1 MEVSFMDK
9 NQSNTRLEV
18 SKPLPFATEGDKILC
33 KDCGK
38 SGSIEESTDIDYLIV
53 LLEEAIAP
61 IKSLASIIE
70 DADPDMF
77 NVLSPL
83 VQRLNSD
90 IMKLGAVIVNTLGE
104 VKILVCN
111 HPYMKVDGRDYYAG
125 DFIEAILET
134 KEAPRPAKLQ

>member
-1 MEVSFMDK
+1 MDE
-9 NQSNTRLEV
+9 NQRTTGLEV
-18 SKPLPFATEGDKILC
+18 SKPLPLATEGDKIIC
-33 KDCGK
+33 KDCLELEALQD
-38 SGSIEESTDIDYLIV
+38 SIEKRTDPDYLVV

-61 IKSLASIIE
+61 IKSLTSIIE

-111 HPYMKVDGRDYYAG
+111 QYMKTAGKDYYAG
-125 DFIEAILET
+125 DFVKAVLEP
-134 KEAPRPAKLQ
+134 KEARH